1 MKKILILLLLIL
13 CACSEKL
20 PQPDYPYQIESYK
33 VDMSNYGG
41 VSSTEHNFRL
51 IRVSELFKCID
62 NRSSGIFYLGRE
74 NCHCCQQVLRYLNEA
89 AQELGVTVY
98 YINAYDEVEPLTE
111 EETYDKLYDYLY
123 EILGENDE
131 GEKVLLT
138 PHVFSIVNGE
148 FYASQICY
156 DGMEFDEE
164 PTQGQIRKLENIYKR
179 IMKPFASH

>member
-33 VDMSNYGG
+33 VDMSNYRG

-164 PTQGQIRKLENIYKR
+164 PTKGQIRKLENIYKR